1 MILVTGG
8 TGFLGSNL
16 LRALVKA
23 GKPVRALY
31 RQQIPETLQD
41 IQSQITWFQGD
52 VLDVISLEEAMQG
65 ITQVYHCAAVV
76 SFQPAAHRSMLQI
89 NIEGTANVVNLAL
102 DAGVQKL
109 VHVSSVAALGRTK
122 EGAPVSEE
130 SEWIESRNNSQYA
143 VSKYRSE
150 MEVWRGV
157 AEGLPAAIV
166 NPSIILGSSYW
177 HDGSGAL
184 FKNAWKEF
192 PFYTKG
198 INGYVDVED
207 VVKVMCAL
215 MDSDISGERYL
226 LSSENWSYYDLFAEM
241 AAQLGKKPP
250 HINVQSWLAEIVWR
264 TEKVKGLFSGS
275 KPLVTKE
282 TARTAQMKIYYNTDK
297 ILQAL
302 PEFRFTPLKQTIA
315 RVCKDFLQEVA
326 AGRLSE

>member
-8 TGFLGSNL
+8 TGFLGSYL

-31 RQQIPETLQD
+31 RRQIPAHLQD
-41 IQSQITWFQGD
+41 IQAHINWFQGD
-52 VLDVISLEEAMQG
+52 VLDVIALEEAMQD

-76 SFQPAAHRSMLQI
+76 SFQPAEHRHMMQV
-89 NIEGTANVVNLAL
+89 NVEGTANVVNLAL

-109 VHVSSVAALGRTK
+109 VHVSSVAALGRAK
-122 EGAPVSEE
+122 DDVAIDENN
-130 SEWIESRNNSQYA
+130 EWQESRNDSRYA

-166 NPSIILGSSYW
+166 NPSIILGSGFW

-192 PFYTKG
+192 PFYTRG
-198 INGYVDVED
+198 INGYVDVAD
-207 VVKVMCAL
+207 VVQVMCAL
-215 MDSDISGERYL
+215 MDSDVSGQRYI
-226 LSSENWSYYDLFAEM
+226 LSSENWSYERLFTEM
-241 AAQLGKKPP
+241 ATHLHKKPP
-250 HINVQSWLAEIVWR
+250 HINVQPWQAELVWR
-264 TEKVKGLFSGS
+264 MEKLKGRFAKS

-282 TARTAQMKIYYNTDK
+282 TARTAQMKIYYNNSK
-297 ILQAL
+297 ILAAL
-302 PEFRFTPLKQTIA
+302 PAFRFTPLEQTIA
-315 RVCKDFLQEVA
+315 RVCNDFLQDVA